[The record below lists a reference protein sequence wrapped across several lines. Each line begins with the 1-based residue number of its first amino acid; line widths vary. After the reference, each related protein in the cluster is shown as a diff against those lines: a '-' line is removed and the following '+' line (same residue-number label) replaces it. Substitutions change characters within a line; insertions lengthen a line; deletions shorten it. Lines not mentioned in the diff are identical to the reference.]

1 MLNVTTVA
9 KRVTLLVSAAS
20 RLAAGKLG
28 IFLKFLDAQEA
39 DLAKEEVATEAT
51 AAIAMTEEMTDADQ
65 GAHKEI
71 AVRALQG
78 TIAERVVVTD
88 VMTDLLTEKVGIVI
102 AVTTTDV
109 IPQIADAVLV
119 AAPVETTRVTLLLAQ
134 KVEIPK
140 KTATRKA
147 ARLQVSVKTDRVR
160 N

>member
-1 MLNVTTVA
+1 M
-9 KRVTLLVSAAS
+9 
-20 RLAAGKLG
+20 
-28 IFLKFLDAQEA
+28 KFLDAQEA

-65 GAHKEI
+65 GAQEEI

-88 VMTDLLTEKVGIVI
+88 VMTDLLTEGVGTAI

-109 IPQIADAVLV
+109 IPQIADAVQV
-119 AAPVETTRVTLLLAQ
+119 AAPVETTRVTLSLAQ

-140 KTATRKA
+140 TTATRKA

>member
-1 MLNVTTVA
+1 M
-9 KRVTLLVSAAS
+9 K
-20 RLAAGKLG
+20 
-28 IFLKFLDAQEA
+28 ILDDQEA

-65 GAHKEI
+65 GAQEEI

-88 VMTDLLTEKVGIVI
+88 VMTDLLTEGVGTAI

-109 IPQIADAVLV
+109 IPQIADAVQV
-119 AAPVETTRVTLLLAQ
+119 AAPVETTRVTLSLAQ

-140 KTATRKA
+140 TTATRKA

>member
-1 MLNVTTVA
+1 M
-9 KRVTLLVSAAS
+9 
-20 RLAAGKLG
+20 
-28 IFLKFLDAQEA
+28 KFLDGQEA

-65 GAHKEI
+65 GAQEEI

-78 TIAERVVVTD
+78 TLIAEKVVVTD
-88 VMTDLLTEKVGIVI
+88 VMTDLLTEGVGTVI

-109 IPQIADAVLV
+109 IPQIADAVQV
-119 AAPVETTRVTLLLAQ
+119 AAPVETTRVTLSLAQ

-140 KTATRKA
+140 TTATRKA

>member
-1 MLNVTTVA
+1 M
-9 KRVTLLVSAAS
+9 K
-20 RLAAGKLG
+20 
-28 IFLKFLDAQEA
+28 ILDDQEA

-65 GAHKEI
+65 GAQEEI

-78 TIAERVVVTD
+78 TIAERVVETD
-88 VMTDLLTEKVGIVI
+88 VMTDLLTEGVGTVI

-109 IPQIADAVLV
+109 IPQIADAVQV
-119 AAPVETTRVTLLLAQ
+119 AAPVETTRVTLSLAQ

-140 KTATRKA
+140 TTATRKA

>member
-1 MLNVTTVA
+1 M
-9 KRVTLLVSAAS
+9 K
-20 RLAAGKLG
+20 
-28 IFLKFLDAQEA
+28 ILDAQEA

-65 GAHKEI
+65 GAQEEI

-88 VMTDLLTEKVGIVI
+88 VMTDLLTEGVGIVI

-109 IPQIADAVLV
+109 IPQIADAVQV
-119 AAPVETTRVTLLLAQ
+119 AAPVETTRVTLSLAQ

-140 KTATRKA
+140 TTATRKA

>member
-1 MLNVTTVA
+1 M
-9 KRVTLLVSAAS
+9 
-20 RLAAGKLG
+20 
-28 IFLKFLDAQEA
+28 IFLDAQEA

-65 GAHKEI
+65 GAQEEI
-71 AVRALQG
+71 AVHALQG

-88 VMTDLLTEKVGIVI
+88 VMTDLLTEGVGTVI

-109 IPQIADAVLV
+109 IPQIADAVQV
-119 AAPVETTRVTLLLAQ
+119 AAPVETIRVTLSLAQ

-140 KTATRKA
+140 TTATRKA

>member
-1 MLNVTTVA
+1 M
-9 KRVTLLVSAAS
+9 
-20 RLAAGKLG
+20 
-28 IFLKFLDAQEA
+28 KFLDAQEA

-65 GAHKEI
+65 GAQEEI

-88 VMTDLLTEKVGIVI
+88 VMTDLLTEGVGTVI

-109 IPQIADAVLV
+109 IPQIADAVQV
-119 AAPVETTRVTLLLAQ
+119 AAPVETIRVTLSLVQ

-140 KTATRKA
+140 TTATRKA

>member
-1 MLNVTTVA
+1 
-9 KRVTLLVSAAS
+9 
-20 RLAAGKLG
+20 
-28 IFLKFLDAQEA
+28 LKFLDGQEA

-65 GAHKEI
+65 GAQEEI

-78 TIAERVVVTD
+78 TLIAEKVVVTD
-88 VMTDLLTEKVGIVI
+88 VMTDLLTEGVGTVI

-109 IPQIADAVLV
+109 IPQIADAVQV
-119 AAPVETTRVTLLLAQ
+119 AAPVETTRVTLSLAQ

-140 KTATRKA
+140 TTATRKA

>member
-1 MLNVTTVA
+1 M
-9 KRVTLLVSAAS
+9 
-20 RLAAGKLG
+20 
-28 IFLKFLDAQEA
+28 KFLDAQEA

-65 GAHKEI
+65 GAQEEI

-88 VMTDLLTEKVGIVI
+88 VMTDLLTEGVGTVI

-109 IPQIADAVLV
+109 IPQIADAVQV
-119 AAPVETTRVTLLLAQ
+119 AAPVETTRVTLSLAQ

-140 KTATRKA
+140 TTATRKA

>member
-1 MLNVTTVA
+1 M
-9 KRVTLLVSAAS
+9 
-20 RLAAGKLG
+20 
-28 IFLKFLDAQEA
+28 KFLDAQEA

-65 GAHKEI
+65 GAQEEI

-88 VMTDLLTEKVGIVI
+88 VMTDLLTEGVGIVI
-102 AVTTTDV
+102 AATTTDV
-109 IPQIADAVLV
+109 TPQIADAVQV
-119 AAPVETTRVTLLLAQ
+119 AAPVETTRVTLSLAQ

-140 KTATRKA
+140 TTATRKA

>member
-9 KRVTLLVSAAS
+9 KRVTSLVSAAS
-20 RLAAGKLG
+20 RLAAGKLA

-65 GAHKEI
+65 GAQKEI

-140 KTATRKA
+140 TTATRKA